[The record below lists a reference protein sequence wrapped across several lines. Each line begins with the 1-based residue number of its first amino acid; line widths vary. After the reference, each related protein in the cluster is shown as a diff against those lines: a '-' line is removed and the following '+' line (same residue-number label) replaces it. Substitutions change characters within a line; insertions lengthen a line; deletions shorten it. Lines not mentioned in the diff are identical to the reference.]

1 MINFSPFIDPHC
13 DIYCIVSHPF
23 HGQCQI
29 IILRMLWHHHHH
41 ILRIIFTLSLLTQT
55 CMDSAVDS
63 GQVVYFALSAALCR
77 NRHQSLESQS
87 EVRHVFTARLASAD
101 WHCSQPRPV
110 SKLHS
115 TLSPLTLHTPSD
127 WSAGHIPPSHWQYT
141 RAVPRHEHTRHNQVL
156 SPPVTKDTLAQNF
169 PKKCQRQKLLELT
182 NMDEALTLNP
192 PHTLTKRY
200 SDIRCS
206 RIQFKPLDFTACIM
220 RGVISPGTRG

>member
-1 MINFSPFIDPHC
+1 MRNFSPFIDPHC

-77 NRHQSLESQS
+77 NRHQSLAVTVTERSAS
-87 EVRHVFTARLASAD
+87 RLHCPTGISWLTDTA
-101 WHCSQPRPV
+101 
-110 SKLHS
+110 
-115 TLSPLTLHTPSD
+115 LSPGQCPS
-127 WSAGHIPPSHWQYT
+127 STRPCPRSPST
-141 RAVPRHEHTRHNQVL
+141 RPLIGQQATSRPLIGNTRGLSQDTSTQARHNQVL

-169 PKKCQRQKLLELT
+169 PQKV
-182 NMDEALTLNP
+182 P
-192 PHTLTKRY
+192 KR
-200 SDIRCS
+200 
-206 RIQFKPLDFTACIM
+206 KVT
-220 RGVISPGTRG
+220 GTDKHGWSIDTESSSHSH